1 MKANRREPKNL
12 PAKRVPYAYLA
23 VPKDT
28 NSQNMLIN
36 EAIEWAY
43 LNEVDDINLF
53 PVMKKFP
60 AHKFLKIAN
69 TNEYFAEGIEVINY
83 LMSTRIKK
91 GWKTR
96 EMETSYCKEMLPK
109 YDQEYREWI
118 REKIIMVMQAR
129 NQENRASSFKVV
141 IDPVQ
146 TSDLVPE
153 RKKEDIERSSG
164 NANKTE

>member
-1 MKANRREPKNL
+1 MVQSDLFKQPRSLADLEKMKANRREPKNL

-69 TNEYFAEGIEVINY
+69 TNE
-83 LMSTRIKK
+83 
-91 GWKTR
+91 
-96 EMETSYCKEMLPK
+96 
-109 YDQEYREWI
+109 
-118 REKIIMVMQAR
+118 
-129 NQENRASSFKVV
+129 
-141 IDPVQ
+141 
-146 TSDLVPE
+146 
-153 RKKEDIERSSG
+153 
-164 NANKTE
+164 